1 VTLMSGGISQQ
12 SLRFKRKGESEQS
25 SCTPS
30 KTMRLLMQNPLVLDT
45 LWISEPAKAP
55 AVCKTGVEST
65 SGANNGRKVN
75 VKKRIKSKGP
85 ISTQED
91 VDAHRELGRMQLEEQ
106 LYEPKEEIEGVD
118 TKELESQRQRLLKG
132 LGKLQINHM
141 MLIRGSD
148 RPVFYKWKSQHPRM
162 KFVTKTAG
170 IPVVV
175 NAIMKLDTLKMPKPT
190 HKDTFVIVKRIA

>member
-1 VTLMSGGISQQ
+1 M
-12 SLRFKRKGESEQS
+12 
-25 SCTPS
+25 
-30 KTMRLLMQNPLVLDT
+30 
-45 LWISEPAKAP
+45 
-55 AVCKTGVEST
+55 
-65 SGANNGRKVN
+65 
-75 VKKRIKSKGP
+75 KKQIKSKGS

-106 LYEPKEEIEGVD
+106 LYEPKEEIEGVY

-132 LGKLQINHM
+132 LGKLQVNHM

-148 RPVFYKWKSQHPRM
+148 RPVFYKWKSQYPRM
-162 KFVTKTAG
+162 KFITKTAG

-190 HKDTFVIVKRIA
+190 HKDTFVVVKRIA